1 MAFSFVSAQE
11 NTEITIKGEVGGIK
25 KGRLHLLLDQGEGD
39 VDTLA
44 SVDFKKSKFK
54 LSTAIEEPLV
64 AQIVLDGYQGGF
76 TLFVEPGEQYEARL
90 TNDNSAYIK
99 GGRLNELYIAHIKK
113 SDSLRV
119 VVDALQLRYD
129 SLRAANKFRSASKVN
144 DSLQYNRNMW
154 QKMTSDFLSQNDN
167 IITAYTFYSNIMMKE
182 VGLQEARRMYSSM
195 GEGAKSSHYAALIR
209 KRIKR
214 LEETANNAIAPDFT
228 AVTPDG
234 EPITMSEVKGKV
246 KILDFWASWCG
257 PCRLNNPALR
267 ALYDE
272 FHSKGLEII
281 GISLDNNAERW
292 RAAIQKDGLSW
303 INVSTLKGWNCD
315 IARKYNVKAV
325 PSLFILDENN
335 RIIASELRG
344 EKLKEFIKERLEF

>member
-1 MAFSFVSAQE
+1 MAFSFASAQE

-64 AQIVLDGYQGGF
+64 VQIVLDGYQGGF

-129 SLRAANKFRSASKVN
+129 SLRAANTFRSASKVN

>member
-1 MAFSFVSAQE
+1 MAFSFASAQE

-195 GEGAKSSHYAALIR
+195 GEGAKGSHYAALIR

>member
-1 MAFSFVSAQE
+1 MAFSFASAQE